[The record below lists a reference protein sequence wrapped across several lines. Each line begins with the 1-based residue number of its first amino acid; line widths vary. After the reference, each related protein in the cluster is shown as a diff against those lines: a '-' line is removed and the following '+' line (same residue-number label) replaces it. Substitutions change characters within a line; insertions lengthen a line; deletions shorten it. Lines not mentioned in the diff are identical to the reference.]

1 MIRSAFTHI
10 AVFSYVVRSL
20 YTCCLIF
27 LVSFS
32 ILYMHVPHIIAILSS
47 RRPECPFQFKASP
60 GFEFEFKKERKS
72 QELERQRAY
81 KGFHRVQ
88 ERDRT
93 RRLTI
98 GKRELSPLV
107 SYIVHQKSSETSVI
121 RHRDSPIFRAF
132 AGLYSRTLELTHIHA
147 TSPAQDDPQRH
158 IPLTPITLY
167 LRGSWFVLVLGWFSS
182 CSRQLSAS
190 FWSPPR
196 GVGLQPSSHDI

>member
-1 MIRSAFTHI
+1 MHVTHI
-10 AVFSYVVRSL
+10 
-20 YTCCLIF
+20 T
-27 LVSFS
+27 
-32 ILYMHVPHIIAILSS
+32 AILSS
-47 RRPECPFQFKASP
+47 RRPECPFQFKQVRVSSSSL
-60 GFEFEFKKERKS
+60 RKRKD

-81 KGFHRVQ
+81 RVFI
-88 ERDRT
+88 ESKRDRT
-93 RRLTI
+93 RRPII

-107 SYIVHQKSSETSVI
+107 SYIVHQKSSETSGI

-158 IPLTPITLY
+158 IPFTPITLY

-190 FWSPPR
+190 PHP
-196 GVGLQPSSHDI
+196 